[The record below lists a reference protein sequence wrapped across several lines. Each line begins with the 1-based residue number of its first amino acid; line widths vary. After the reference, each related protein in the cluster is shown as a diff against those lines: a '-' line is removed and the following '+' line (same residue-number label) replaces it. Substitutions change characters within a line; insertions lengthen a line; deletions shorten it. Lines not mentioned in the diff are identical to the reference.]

1 MTLLRL
7 QEVLGERIEVTL
19 KKDLTTE
26 QRAVENEQT
35 ALIVETAKQMIN
47 NGDLILRTEKLA
59 AQNRDLTTSA
69 AMMLIRGE

>member
-19 KKDLTTE
+19 KKDLTAE